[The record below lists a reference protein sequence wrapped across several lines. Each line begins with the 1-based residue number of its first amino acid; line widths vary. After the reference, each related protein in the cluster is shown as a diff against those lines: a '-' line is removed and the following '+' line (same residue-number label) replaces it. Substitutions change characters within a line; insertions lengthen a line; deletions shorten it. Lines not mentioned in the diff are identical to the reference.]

1 MFAKK
6 AYKLGL
12 VALALPIFA
21 MQASADVT
29 FDLNF
34 VVTGDTPVGD
44 DPWARVTIEDIG
56 ADTVRIT
63 AYNLTAEADGQFLTD
78 VFLNVDPFVN
88 DLAASNFVNGAK
100 FNPDDTAFFG
110 EDSFSTA
117 GYNFDLR
124 FSFDTT
130 NSGGGL
136 FRLNPGQSAGF
147 DLSGTGLS
155 SASFLAFAGKTG
167 DQEHNLFALAHMQ
180 GIGEDNE
187 GSSKIGAVPEPATMS
202 VLAIGAAA
210 LLRRRRKNS

>member
-6 AYKLGL
+6 AYRLGL
-12 VALALPIFA
+12 LALALPIFA
-21 MQASADVT
+21 VQASADVT
-29 FDLNF
+29 FDLNM

-56 ADTVRIT
+56 ANMVRIT
-63 AYNLTAEADGQFLTD
+63 GYNLTDEEDGQFITD
-78 VFLNVDPFVN
+78 FFLNIDPFVN
-88 DLAASNFVNGAK
+88 DLVASNFVNGAK
-100 FNPDDTAFFG
+100 FNPDDTAYFG
-110 EDSFSTA
+110 EDSFGTA

-130 NSGGGL
+130 NSGGGE

-147 DLSGTGLS
+147 DLTGTGLS

-167 DQEHNLFALAHMQ
+167 EQEFNLYALAHVQ
-180 GIGEDNE
+180 GIPGDGE

-202 VLAIGAAA
+202 VLALGAAA
-210 LLRRRRKNS
+210 LLRRRKKS